1 LKRLFSALLT
11 LVLLISLTACGNKD
25 AAPAPQAPANS
36 QMTESP
42 TPEPP
47 PEKAPEPVPEPTPT
61 VVPLRIM
68 KGPVSYDEWDENYR
82 ALCTATCENLALQSD
97 FPALSSAL
105 DQLNT
110 DQSEAAFSF
119 TQEWLPD
126 AKEFLTQNPDFFGGF
141 TYESAYTVQR
151 ADSLILSLREDFSS
165 YTGGVHGYYGVLGY
179 NFDTA
184 TGAPLTLEDVLTNTE
199 GLDKIIAERIRA
211 KYAFEPFPSL
221 DEMLAEYA
229 PEDYIWTLGYQGITF
244 YFNPYEIAS
253 YAAGLLTATVWFDE
267 LPELFREEY
276 MVTPEG
282 GYAVGLPTYH
292 DLDVDLDPADGA
304 RDALSVWTQEVEYGS
319 MHLVICLNGQEFVD
333 ESWSAYYITPYLVS
347 LGGEFCLIA
356 EGSAE
361 NDYCSMYI
369 YSLSGSAPNLTAA
382 LSNNSF
388 LSHWQPEA
396 GNDGVYYTE
405 ILNDPTGFTLGSK
418 CDLLGTKTAY
428 RSYRFA
434 PGGALI
440 PLADAYDLKKDLD
453 PIVSTAAL
461 DVTLLPQNTVET
473 VPAGTA
479 FRFLR
484 TDNESYVDLVM
495 PDGQECR
502 IVIEYLDW
510 TPSINGVPEW
520 DCFENLMYAG

>member
-1 LKRLFSALLT
+1 MKRLFSALLT

-36 QMTESP
+36 QITESP

-61 VVPLRIM
+61 AVPLRIM
-68 KGPVSYDEWDENYR
+68 KGPVYYDEWDENYR
-82 ALCTATCENLALQSD
+82 ALCTATCENLALQDD

-110 DQSEAAFSF
+110 DQSEAAFRF

-141 TYESAYTVQR
+141 TYESAYTLQR
-151 ADSLILSLREDFSS
+151 ADSLVLSLREDFSS
-165 YTGGVHGYYGVLGY
+165 YTGGVHGYYGVLGH

-184 TGAPLTLEDVLTNTE
+184 TGRQLTLKDVLTDTK
-199 GLDKIIAERIRA
+199 GLDQILAEKIRA

-221 DEMLAEYA
+221 DEMLAEYDS
-229 PEDYIWTLGYQGITF
+229 EDYIWTLGYQGITF
-244 YFNPYEIAS
+244 YFNPYEIAA
-253 YAAGLLTATVWFDE
+253 YAAGLLTVTVWFDE
-267 LPELFREEY
+267 MPELFRDEY
-276 MVTPEG
+276 TLLPED
-282 GYAVGLPTYH
+282 GYAVGLPEYH
-292 DLDVDLDPADGA
+292 DLDVDLDPADGTT
-304 RDALSVWTQEVEYGS
+304 DVLSVWGQEDEYGAK
-319 MHLVICLNGQEFVD
+319 HPVIRLNGEELVD

-347 LGGEFCLIA
+347 LGGEFYLMA
-356 EGSAE
+356 EGSAD
-361 NDYCSMYI
+361 NDYCTMYI
-369 YSLSGSAPNLTAA
+369 YDLSTLT
-382 LSNNSF
+382 LRESF
-388 LSHWQPEA
+388 SGTGFMHHRRPEA
-396 GNDGVYYTE
+396 GDDGIFYTE
-405 ILNDPTGFTLGSK
+405 VLTDPAMFTLGSK
-418 CDLLGTKTAY
+418 CDLLGTKTAW
-428 RSYRFA
+428 RSYTFS
-434 PGGALI
+434 PGGVLL
-440 PLADAYDLKKDLD
+440 PLTDVYDLDKSLD
-453 PIVSTAAL
+453 PIISTVPL

-484 TDNESYVDLVM
+484 TDNETYVDLVM
-495 PDGQECR
+495 PSGQECR